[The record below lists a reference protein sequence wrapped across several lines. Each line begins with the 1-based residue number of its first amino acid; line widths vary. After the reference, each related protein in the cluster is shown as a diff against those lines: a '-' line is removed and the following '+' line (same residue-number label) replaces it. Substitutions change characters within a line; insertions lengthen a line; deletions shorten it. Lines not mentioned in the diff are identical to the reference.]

1 MDVKSGVILQTL
13 GISLGLYLLQS
24 GQRGSG
30 AGFERHGVGVD
41 PVQGSSCPVINNQ
54 HGHHH
59 YPLLSLICDDDLAYT
74 PGKSFS
80 AHPIPKE
87 TTPADYLVISAMFLV
102 LDMVILKI
110 TKLR

>member
-1 MDVKSGVILQTL
+1 MDVKSGVIVQSL
-13 GISLGLYLLQS
+13 GISWALFRSLDP
-24 GQRGSG
+24 SG

-87 TTPADYLVISAMFLV
+87 TTPADYLVTSAMFLV
-102 LDMVILKI
+102 VDMVRLKI